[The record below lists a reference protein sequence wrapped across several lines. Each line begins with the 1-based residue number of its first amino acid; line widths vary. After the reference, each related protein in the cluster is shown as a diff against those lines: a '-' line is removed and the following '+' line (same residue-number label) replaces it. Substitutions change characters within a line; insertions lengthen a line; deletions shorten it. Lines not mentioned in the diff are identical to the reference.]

1 MNETTDIATMLAP
14 VWRRKWLILAVAVV
28 VAAVT
33 YVYYHRQ
40 IHVYSA
46 NTQLDLSNGSE
57 AQQLAGGPQAKTNL
71 NTRAL
76 ADAATLITSSSVTEA
91 VRAHLASEHIHSK
104 SIGKVRAKA
113 AAESYIVTITAEAH
127 SPKAAA
133 RLANYYA
140 LAYIARQHARYK
152 SEVEAAIAN
161 TRRQLRR
168 IEDGQAASLNAA
180 RQSSAGKGKG
190 KSSSPSKATTLGGS
204 AVIETASLASKINQL
219 ESELSISSV
228 QQVNPAKPSSA
239 QLVAPTPGKNAI
251 FGFVLGLLA
260 AGIAVFAVSRF
271 DRRIGSLAQ
280 IETIFKARILTLLP
294 REATPISAQDGQP
307 RPAESLLEPLRR
319 LHTAI
324 HMGDMLE
331 PAGATSPRLI
341 LFLSADSGDGKSTL
355 VADLALTQ
363 RDAGARVAVIEADL
377 RRPVQAGLLGVSDS
391 LGLAEVLGGAAPFDR
406 AVQSVG
412 VASRAH
418 VELSREGAGISTLV
432 QAPATGSLSVLVSG
446 GPVANPPA
454 LLAGEGMRELL
465 SNATSDYD
473 YVLVDAPPPQQVSDA
488 MPLLHWVDGIVIV
501 TRMGHTHQ
509 ASAAQLARLLAVSS
523 TAPVLGVVVNAV
535 RNGEIKRSG
544 LASTYGERPQSHGR

>member
-14 VWRRKWLILAVAVV
+14 VWRRKWLILAVAIV

-40 IHVYSA
+40 THVYSA
-46 NTQLDLSNGSE
+46 TTQLDLSNGSE

-91 VRAHLASEHIHSK
+91 VRAHLASEHIRSK

-127 SPKAAA
+127 SSKAAA

-168 IEDGQAASLNAA
+168 IEAGQAASLNAA
-180 RQSSAGKGKG
+180 RQSSSGKGKG
-190 KSSSPSKATTLGGS
+190 KSATASKAATLGGS

-260 AGIAVFAVSRF
+260 AGIAVFALSRF

-280 IETIFKARILTLLP
+280 VEAIFKARILTLLP
-294 REATPISAQDGQP
+294 RETAPISTEDGQP

-331 PAGATSPRLI
+331 PATGSPRLI

-418 VELSREGAGISTLV
+418 VELSREGAGVSTLV

-535 RNGEIKRSG
+535 PNGEIKRSG
-544 LASTYGERPQSHGR
+544 LASTYGERPQPHGR

>member
-1 MNETTDIATMLAP
+1 MNETTDISAMFAP
-14 VWRRKWLILAVAVV
+14 VWRRKWLVLAVAVV
-28 VAAVT
+28 VTAVT

-40 IHVYSA
+40 THVYSA
-46 NTQLDLSNGSE
+46 TTQLDLSNGSE
-57 AQQLAGGPQAKTNL
+57 AQQLAGGAQAKTNL
-71 NTRAL
+71 NSRAL
-76 ADAATLITSSSVTEA
+76 ADAATLITSSAVTQA
-91 VRAHLASEHIHSK
+91 VRARLEKEHARAK
-104 SIGKVRAKA
+104 NVGKVRAKA

-133 RLANYYA
+133 RLANFYA
-140 LAYIARQHARYK
+140 LAYIERQHARYK

-168 IEDGQAASLNAA
+168 IEAGQAASLSAA
-180 RQSSAGKGKG
+180 RQSSAGRGKGKG
-190 KSSSPSKATTLGGS
+190 SSPSRAATLGGS

-228 QQVNPAKPSSA
+228 QQINPAKASSA
-239 QLVAPTPGKNAI
+239 QLVAPTPTRNAL
-251 FGFVLGLLA
+251 FAFVLGLLA
-260 AGIAVFAVSRF
+260 AGIAVFALSRF
-271 DRRIGSLAQ
+271 DRRISSLAQ
-280 IETIFKARILTLLP
+280 VEEIFKARILTLLP
-294 REATPISAQDGQP
+294 RESAPILEHDGQP
-307 RPAESLLEPLRR
+307 GPAESLLEPLRR

-324 HMGDMLE
+324 HMGDALGS
-331 PAGATSPRLI
+331 AASASPRLI

-391 LGLAEVLGGAAPFDR
+391 LGLAEVLAGAAPFDR
-406 AVQSVG
+406 AIQSVG
-412 VASRAH
+412 VASRLHAD
-418 VELSREGAGISTLV
+418 VAREGSGVSTLV

-454 LLAGEGMRELL
+454 LLAREGMRELL
-465 SNATSDYD
+465 ANATSEYD

-488 MPLLHWVDGIVIV
+488 MPLLQWVDGIVIV
-501 TRMGHTHQ
+501 ARVGHTNE
-509 ASAAQLARLLAVSS
+509 ASAEQLARLLAASS

-535 RNGEIKRSG
+535 PRSTIKRSG
-544 LASTYGERPQSHGR
+544 LASTYGEPPRSR